1 MNKMTLGYY
10 LLGSIIGDISGS
22 IYEFH
27 NIRTMACL
35 LEDMKKII
43 TAFDEECKVKMT

>member
-1 MNKMTLGYY
+1 MTPGYY

-27 NIRTMACL
+27 NIRTTDFELKNPESILRTTPC
-35 LEDMKKII
+35 
-43 TAFDEECKVKMT
+43 